1 MVSAEKMIGASTATD
16 SITAPQSPYSC
27 SQRSGYIALRVS
39 RQLESSQHL
48 EDYFSPIPNCW
59 LLPSRPVLEFCRS
72 LFDHEGSERLYIAGV
87 FRSQRQLSVYRTA

>member
-16 SITAPQSPYSC
+16 YITAPQSPYSC

-48 EDYFSPIPNCW
+48 KDYFFTGSN
-59 LLPSRPVLEFCRS
+59 LLTSSESSCSRVLPFPAPLIMKAQSDC
-72 LFDHEGSERLYIAGV
+72 I
-87 FRSQRQLSVYRTA
+87 